1 MLTLLDNLLTTIL
14 INDAD
19 LKPLYNT
26 GKVDFFFAVPNEDW
40 AQRVNTNSQIKR
52 VNIYLYSIQENR
64 DVRLSNW
71 ETVDMSGQ
79 TSAIRHPPVYF
90 DCHYRVTAWSPTPEK
105 EHTSS
110 PIPEEHLLLSQAL
123 RAFARNM
130 EVEPAKLAI
139 NSGWE
144 VYLNTH
150 IYLAV
155 AQAENIQGQGDFWT
169 SMKLPWRPSIELVV
183 TAPLDLLKVNP
194 PDPQMVTLVQRFGS
208 WDGTGSFD
216 EVYIAGGWVVND
228 NLDPPKPIQG
238 ATVERLSS
246 DSSHTVLGKATT
258 DASGRFVFDGLR
270 GTSHTFSVTAQNF
283 QSKQFTLDL
292 TNATVENHIFKLT

>member
-71 ETVDMSGQ
+71 ETVDMPGQ

-123 RAFARNM
+123 RAFARNT

-144 VYLNTH
+144 VYPNTH

-194 PDPQMVTLVQRFGS
+194 PDPQIVTLVQRYGS
-208 WDGTGSFD
+208 RDGTGSFD
-216 EVYIAGGWVVND
+216 EVYLVGGWVLKK
-228 NLDPPKPIQG
+228 LDDKPISGASVQQKSGDG
-238 ATVERLSS
+238 ATTPVSQE
-246 DSSHTVLGKATT
+246 TKT
-258 DASGRFVFDGLR
+258 DENGRFVFSGLR
-270 GTSHTFSVTAQNF
+270 GQRHTFLVTAEGF
-283 QSKQFTLDL
+283 QSVARTLDL
-292 TNATVENHIFKLT
+292 PSATIENHIFRLS